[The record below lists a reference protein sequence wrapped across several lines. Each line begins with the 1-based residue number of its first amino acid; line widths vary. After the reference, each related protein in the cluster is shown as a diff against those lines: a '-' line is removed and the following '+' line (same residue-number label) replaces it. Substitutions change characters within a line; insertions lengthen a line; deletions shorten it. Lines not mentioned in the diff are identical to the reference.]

1 MTEDLANKLAEFI
14 KDHDKR
20 FEAKARPD
28 GTASTVLLT
37 LASDG
42 TTLEPIADVAGYEE
56 EQIKQNDPGPTV
68 KAAWDNWKPQH
79 SGNEFSKISH
89 DEN

>member
-1 MTEDLANKLAEFI
+1 MTEEQAHQFAEFI

-28 GTASTVLLT
+28 GDDSAVLLT

-42 TTLEPIADVAGYEE
+42 AVLDPILAIFGYQEA
-56 EQIKQNDPGPTV
+56 QIDKNDPGPTV
-68 KAAWDNWKPQH
+68 KAAWDKWRAQH
-79 SGNEFSKISH
+79 YGG
-89 DEN
+89 

>member
-1 MTEDLANKLAEFI
+1 MTEEEADKFAEFI

-28 GTASTVLLT
+28 GGESAVLLT

-42 TTLEPIADVAGYEE
+42 TVLDPIFEVAEYQRAQMDE
-56 EQIKQNDPGPTV
+56 NDPGPTV
-68 KAAWDNWKPQH
+68 KAAWDKWRAQH
-79 SGNEFSKISH
+79 YGG
-89 DEN
+89 

>member
-1 MTEDLANKLAEFI
+1 MTEEQAHKFAEFI

-28 GTASTVLLT
+28 GDESAVLLT

-42 TTLEPIADVAGYEE
+42 TVLDPVADVAEYQQT
-56 EQIKQNDPGPTV
+56 QINENDPGPTV
-68 KAAWDNWKPQH
+68 KAAWDKWRIQH
-79 SGNEFSKISH
+79 YGG
-89 DEN
+89 

>member
-1 MTEDLANKLAEFI
+1 MTEEQAHKFAEFI

-28 GTASTVLLT
+28 GDASAVLLT

-42 TTLEPIADVAGYEE
+42 TVLDPVADISEYQQA
-56 EQIKQNDPGPTV
+56 QIDENDPGPTV
-68 KAAWDNWKPQH
+68 KAAWDKWRTQQY
-79 SGNEFSKISH
+79 GG
-89 DEN
+89 